1 MCYTFPRIV
10 SCEYYR
16 FASGGGQDKI
26 SALCILG
33 LNIVNDKVTEIQTQ
47 HKWSYGSGVVI
58 PWSGDFIRM
67 CGAKDT

>member
-33 LNIVNDKVTEIQTQ
+33 LNIVNDKVTEVQTQ
-47 HKWSYGSGVVI
+47 HRE
-58 PWSGDFIRM
+58 F
-67 CGAKDT
+67 AKAPPKQISSDIGNQ